1 MGGGRG
7 LRDSFHH
14 FPEPL
19 ESEFDTEEE
28 YNEAHDLW
36 ESAESAWEDEYHEMM
51 MAQRYGD

>member
-1 MGGGRG
+1 MTDR
-7 LRDSFHH
+7 FHH

-36 ESAESAWEDEYHEMM
+36 ESAESAWEDEHVEAQMAKRHENE
-51 MAQRYGD
+51 

>member
-1 MGGGRG
+1 M
-7 LRDSFHH
+7 RDRFHH

-36 ESAESAWEDEYHEMM
+36 ESAEDAWADECIEARMAARHENE
-51 MAQRYGD
+51 

>member
-1 MGGGRG
+1 M
-7 LRDSFHH
+7 RDRFHH

-19 ESEFDTEEE
+19 ESDFDTEEE

-36 ESAESAWEDEYHEMM
+36 ESAEDAWADEYHEMM